1 MRDDI
6 TILIELVACTYPQ
19 TSEEGDK
26 TGSFIV
32 LDLRQI
38 FALDLL
44 QKLLDCRMHLV
55 AGEMQ
60 QREKSGAYAVCRI
73 GLQAS
78 LISDTLE
85 LGLKIILIIF
95 YCHIVFFVCK
105 DITSM
110 KSIKIRTIGCVMH
123 RFHGRFLSGLMP
135 SDHSNCCRRSQ
146 LHAR

>member
-6 TILIELVACTYPQ
+6 TILVELIACTYPQ
-19 TSEEGDK
+19 TSEEGDE

-44 QKLLDCRMHLV
+44 QQLLDGCMHLV
-55 AGEMQ
+55 RGEMQ
-60 QREKSGAYAVCRI
+60 QREKSGTYAVCRI

-95 YCHIVFFVCK
+95 YCHIVFLFA
-105 DITSM
+105 
-110 KSIKIRTIGCVMH
+110 KI
-123 RFHGRFLSGLMP
+123 
-135 SDHSNCCRRSQ
+135 
-146 LHAR
+146 